1 MYVSHLSL
9 VDFRSYPTV
18 DVELEPGPNVFV
30 GRNGQGKTNL
40 VEAIGYVAT
49 LGSHR
54 VANDAPLV
62 RAGAERAVVRTRI
75 VRGDR
80 ASTVEVEITPG
91 RANRARINR
100 GQLGRARDVLGILHT
115 VLFAPEDL
123 ALVKGDPDGR
133 RRLLDQLV
141 VQLLPRAAGL
151 LSDYERVIRQRS
163 ALLKS
168 LRGLRAAGRSAD
180 LSTLEV
186 WDAKAAHLGGQI
198 LAMRLQLVQA
208 LRPHVHAAYAQVSD
222 ADGDAELGYRTS
234 LDVFAPD
241 DDGPGGYPQ
250 GAVGGGPGILPAS
263 ANATPP
269 SAVTLEKAL
278 LDGMAAARQREVE
291 RGVSL
296 VGPHRDDL
304 VLTLGGLPAK
314 GYASHGESWS
324 FALALRLASFHLLG
338 GHAPAV
344 TEAPSDCGA
353 DEARPVDGDAA
364 GLGLPGLR
372 LPAHDAADDAV
383 AQPAT
388 SAVAAFWNPDLGTD
402 ADPVLIL
409 DDVFAELDVRRRE
422 RLAELVAPARQVLVT
437 AAVPGDV
444 PPGLMATRF
453 DVATGQVTRAS

>member
-9 VDFRSYPTV
+9 LDFRSYAAA
-18 DVELEPGPNVFV
+18 DVELEPGPNAFV

-54 VANDAPLV
+54 VANDTPLI

-80 ASTVEVEITPG
+80 ASTVELEITAG
-91 RANRARINR
+91 KANRARVNR
-100 GQLGRARDVLGILHT
+100 GQLGRARDVLGILRT

-133 RRLLDQLV
+133 RRFLDQLV

-151 LSDYERVIRQRS
+151 LSDYERVVRQRS

-168 LRGLRAAGRSAD
+168 LRGVRRSGAGTED
-180 LSTLEV
+180 TSTLEV
-186 WDAKAAHLGGQI
+186 WDARAAQLGGQI
-198 LAMRLQLVQA
+198 LAMRLALVEVM
-208 LRPHVHAAYAQVSD
+208 RPHVAAAYEQVSD
-222 ADGDAELGYRTS
+222 ADGDAELAYRS
-234 LDVFAPD
+234 SV
-241 DDGPGGYPQ
+241 
-250 GAVGGGPGILPAS
+250 PGIADG
-263 ANATPP
+263 ATP
-269 SAVTLEKAL
+269 AAEDLEKAML
-278 LDGMAAARQREVE
+278 GAMTESRAQEIE

-304 VLTLGGLPAK
+304 TLTLGGLPAK

-324 FALALRLASFHLLG
+324 FALALRLASYRLLG
-338 GHAPAV
+338 GGEEPEHVP
-344 TEAPSDCGA
+344 D
-353 DEARPVDGDAA
+353 
-364 GLGLPGLR
+364 
-372 LPAHDAADDAV
+372 
-383 AQPAT
+383 
-388 SAVAAFWNPDLGTD
+388 AAFWDPDLDTD

-437 AAVPGDV
+437 AAVPDDV
-444 PPGLMATRF
+444 PPGLLGARF
-453 DVATGQVTRAS
+453 EVTPGQVRRAD

>member
-9 VDFRSYPTV
+9 LDFRSYAAA
-18 DVELEPGPNVFV
+18 DVELEPGPNAFV

-54 VANDAPLV
+54 VANDTPLI

-80 ASTVEVEITPG
+80 ASTVELEITAG
-91 RANRARINR
+91 KANRARVNR
-100 GQLGRARDVLGILHT
+100 GQLGRARDVLGILRT

-133 RRLLDQLV
+133 RRFLDQLV
-141 VQLLPRAAGL
+141 VQLLPRVAGL
-151 LSDYERVIRQRS
+151 LGDYERVVRQRS

-168 LRGLRAAGRSAD
+168 LRGARRSGAGAVD
-180 LSTLEV
+180 TSTLEV
-186 WDAKAAHLGGQI
+186 WDARAAQLGGQI
-198 LAMRLQLVQA
+198 LAMRLALVEA
-208 LRPHVHAAYAQVSD
+208 LRPHVAAAYEQVSD
-222 ADGDAELGYRTS
+222 ADGDAQLAYRS
-234 LDVFAPD
+234 SVPGAA
-241 DDGPGGYPQ
+241 DG
-250 GAVGGGPGILPAS
+250 
-263 ANATPP
+263 ATP
-269 SAVTLEKAL
+269 AAEDLEKAIL
-278 LDGMAAARQREVE
+278 AAMAEARAQELE

-324 FALALRLASFHLLG
+324 FALALRLASYRLLG
-338 GHAPAV
+338 G
-344 TEAPSDCGA
+344 
-353 DEARPVDGDAA
+353 GDD
-364 GLGLPGLR
+364 PEHV
-372 LPAHDAADDAV
+372 PD
-383 AQPAT
+383 
-388 SAVAAFWNPDLGTD
+388 AAFWDPDLDTD

-437 AAVPGDV
+437 AAVPDDV
-444 PPGLMATRF
+444 PPGLLGARYEVTP
-453 DVATGQVTRAS
+453 GQVRRAT

>member
-9 VDFRSYPTV
+9 LDFRSYAAA
-18 DVELEPGPNVFV
+18 DVELEPGPNAFV

-54 VANDAPLV
+54 VANDTPLI
-62 RAGAERAVVRTRI
+62 RAGADRAVVRTRI

-80 ASTVEVEITPG
+80 ASTVELEITAG
-91 RANRARINR
+91 KANRARVNR
-100 GQLGRARDVLGILHT
+100 GQLGRARDVLGILRT

-133 RRLLDQLV
+133 RRFLDQLV

-151 LSDYERVIRQRS
+151 LGDYERVVRQRS

-168 LRGLRAAGRSAD
+168 LRGTRRSGAGPVD
-180 LSTLEV
+180 TSTLEV
-186 WDAKAAHLGGQI
+186 WDARAAQLGGQI
-198 LAMRLQLVQA
+198 LAMRLALVEG
-208 LRPHVHAAYAQVSD
+208 LRPHVAAAYEQVSD
-222 ADGDAELGYRTS
+222 ADGDAELAYRS
-234 LDVFAPD
+234 SV
-241 DDGPGGYPQ
+241 PG
-250 GAVGGGPGILPAS
+250 AADSTTPA
-263 ANATPP
+263 AEE
-269 SAVTLEKAL
+269 LEKAIL
-278 LDGMAAARQREVE
+278 EAMAEARAQELE

-324 FALALRLASFHLLG
+324 FALALRLASYRLLG
-338 GHAPAV
+338 G
-344 TEAPSDCGA
+344 
-353 DEARPVDGDAA
+353 GDD
-364 GLGLPGLR
+364 PEHV
-372 LPAHDAADDAV
+372 PD
-383 AQPAT
+383 
-388 SAVAAFWNPDLGTD
+388 AAFWDPDLDTD

-437 AAVPGDV
+437 AAVPDDV
-444 PPGLMATRF
+444 PPGLLGARY
-453 DVATGQVTRAS
+453 DVTPGQVRRAA

>member
-9 VDFRSYPTV
+9 LDFRSYAAA
-18 DVELEPGPNVFV
+18 DVELEPGPNAFV

-54 VANDAPLV
+54 VANDTPLIK
-62 RAGAERAVVRTRI
+62 AGAERAVVRTRI

-80 ASTVEVEITPG
+80 ASTVELEITAG
-91 RANRARINR
+91 KANRARVNR
-100 GQLGRARDVLGILHT
+100 GQLGRARDVLGILRT

-133 RRLLDQLV
+133 RRFLDQLV

-151 LSDYERVIRQRS
+151 LGDYERVVRQRS

-168 LRGLRAAGRSAD
+168 LRGARRSGAGAVD
-180 LSTLEV
+180 TSTLEV
-186 WDAKAAHLGGQI
+186 WDARAAQLGGQI
-198 LAMRLQLVQA
+198 LAMRLALVEA
-208 LRPHVHAAYAQVSD
+208 LRPHVAAAYEQVSD
-222 ADGDAELGYRTS
+222 ADGDAQLAYRSSVPGAT
-234 LDVFAPD
+234 
-241 DDGPGGYPQ
+241 DG
-250 GAVGGGPGILPAS
+250 
-263 ANATPP
+263 ATP
-269 SAVTLEKAL
+269 AAEDLEKAIL
-278 LDGMAAARQREVE
+278 AAMAEARAQELE

-324 FALALRLASFHLLG
+324 FALALRLASYRLLG
-338 GHAPAV
+338 G
-344 TEAPSDCGA
+344 
-353 DEARPVDGDAA
+353 GDD
-364 GLGLPGLR
+364 PEHV
-372 LPAHDAADDAV
+372 PD
-383 AQPAT
+383 
-388 SAVAAFWNPDLGTD
+388 AAFWDPDLDTD

-437 AAVPGDV
+437 AAVPDDV
-444 PPGLMATRF
+444 PPGLLGARYEVTP
-453 DVATGQVTRAS
+453 GQVRRAT